1 MRIKHDKGILIG
13 DSDER
18 YIFGNETKVKQV
30 ESDEH
35 NKLAQSTR
43 LRKYKKHVMTMKVS
57 FKVFL

>member
-13 DSDER
+13 DSDAR

-35 NKLAQSTR
+35 NKTGSKHTTSKVQETR
-43 LRKYKKHVMTMKVS
+43 HDYDS
-57 FKVFL
+57 QF